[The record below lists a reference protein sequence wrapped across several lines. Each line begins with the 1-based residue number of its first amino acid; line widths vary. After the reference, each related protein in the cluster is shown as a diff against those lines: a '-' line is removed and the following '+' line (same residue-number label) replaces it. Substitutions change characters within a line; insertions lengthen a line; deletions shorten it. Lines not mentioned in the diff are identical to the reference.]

1 MKILP
6 QDVRYGLH
14 MLLRQPGFT
23 ITAILIIAL
32 GIGSNVAIFSI
43 VNAVLLRQLPFKE
56 PERLVSLRSTGIE
69 GEKSPFS
76 IPDFLDYQQQSQALE
91 AASAFSQYSVN
102 LMTDGAAERV
112 QGIKI
117 SGNAFQMLGAT
128 ALIGRTLEVDDDL
141 QGDNRVV
148 VLSYGLWQRLFGGDQ
163 GIVGKALN
171 LNGDSYTVVG
181 VLSPDFIF
189 PVINAEMML
198 PLAPGFDSRRELRQ
212 AAFLRVLARLKPGV
226 TLEQASAD
234 LNNIARRLQEQY
246 PVTNARA
253 SGVDV
258 SPLQNDIIG
267 DYQKALLVLFGAVG
281 FVLLIA
287 CTNLANLLL
296 ARGAT
301 RHKEVAIRMALG
313 ATRPRLIRQFLTESL
328 MLAILGGALAL
339 IAVRWTISFLISL
352 SPANLPRAKEVS
364 VDITVLLF
372 ALALS
377 TLAGIFFGLIPA
389 LQVSNVNVNDELKG
403 TNRTVYGGLRQN
415 RIRNLLVI
423 SEIALSLLLL
433 IGAGLLVKSF
443 IQIQRVNPGFNAD
456 NVLVVRLALPRQ
468 KYAERE
474 TITNFY
480 NRLTPE
486 IENLPG
492 VQSVGAIS
500 VLPLSGLIS
509 SVDFSITGRPA
520 LAANEVPVGNYRMIS
535 PGYFRTMS
543 IPLIKGR
550 DFNEHDKADSKP
562 VIIINETLANRYWPN
577 EDPVG
582 ASLKTELTNDEL
594 EVIGVVGNVKHKSLD
609 DSPTADLYVPIPQI
623 PKRAVIYL
631 TNNMFLTVRTAG
643 SPLGLSNSVRRNVQA
658 IDKDVAAS
666 SATTMSDVLSVSV
679 APRRFN
685 LLLLELFAGFSILL
699 TALGLYSVISYGVI
713 QRKNEIGIR
722 MALGAQRNDVLKLIL
737 GQGLRLV
744 LVGTALGVAGAF
756 AMTHLISSLLFGVS
770 ATDLYIFIITPL
782 LLICVGLLASYIP
795 ARKAMNI
802 DPLTA
807 LRSD

>member
-1 MKILP
+1 MKVLP
-6 QDVRYGLH
+6 QDVRYGLQ

-23 ITAILIIAL
+23 VMAVLIIAL

-76 IPDFLDYQQQSQALE
+76 IPDFIDYQQQNQTLDAM
-91 AASAFSQYSVN
+91 SAFTQYSVN
-102 LMTDGAAERV
+102 LMMGGDAERI
-112 QGIKI
+112 QGIRI

-128 ALIGRTLEVDDDL
+128 ALVGRTLGPDDDL

-148 VLSYGLWQRLFGGDQ
+148 VLSHGLWQRLFGGDE
-163 GIVGKALN
+163 GIVGRTLN

-189 PVINAEMML
+189 PVINAEILL
-198 PLAPGFDSRRELRQ
+198 PLAPDFDTRRAIRA

-226 TLEQASAD
+226 TREQASAD
-234 LNNIARRLQEQY
+234 LNGIARHLQQQY
-246 PVTNARA
+246 PVSNARA
-253 SGVDV
+253 SGVEIT
-258 SPLQNDIIG
+258 PLQNEIIG

-296 ARGAT
+296 VRGAA
-301 RHKEVAIRMALG
+301 RHKEVAIRTALG

-328 MLAILGGALAL
+328 MLAILGGALGL
-339 IAVRWTISFLISL
+339 IVVRWAISFLISL
-352 SPANLPRAKEVS
+352 SPANLPRAREVNI
-364 VDITVLLF
+364 DISVLLF
-372 ALALS
+372 ALGLS
-377 TLAGIFFGLIPA
+377 TLAGVFFGLIPA
-389 LQVSNVNVNDELKG
+389 LQASNVDVNEELKG
-403 TNRTVYGGLRQN
+403 TSRSIHGGSRQS

-433 IGAGLLVKSF
+433 IAAGLLVKSF
-443 IQIQRVNPGFNAD
+443 MQIQKVNPGFNAD
-456 NVLVVRLALPRQ
+456 NTLVVRLALPKQ
-468 KYAERE
+468 KYSERD
-474 TITNFY
+474 TITTFY
-480 NRLTPE
+480 DRLRPE

-500 VLPLSGLIS
+500 VLPLSGLIA
-509 SVDFSITGRPA
+509 SVDFSIVGRPA
-520 LAANEVPVGNYRMIS
+520 LSVDEVPVGQYRMIS
-535 PGYFRTMS
+535 PGYFRTMV

-550 DFNEHDKADSKP
+550 DFNEHDRSDSKP
-562 VIIINETLANRYWPN
+562 VVIINETLANRYWPN
-577 EDPVG
+577 ENPIG
-582 ASLKTELTNDEL
+582 ASLKVELSSEEL
-594 EVIGVVGNVKHKSLD
+594 EVVGVVGNVKHKRLD
-609 DSPTADLYVPIPQI
+609 DSPTADLYVPLSQI
-623 PKRAVIYL
+623 PKRAVVYL
-631 TNNMFLTVRTAG
+631 TNNMFLTVRTA
-643 SPLGLSNSVRRNVQA
+643 SNPMGLSNSVRRNVQA
-658 IDKDVAAS
+658 IDRDVAAS
-666 SATTMSDVLSVSV
+666 SASTMSDVLSVSV

-685 LLLLELFAGFSILL
+685 MLLLELFAGFSILL

-737 GQGLRLV
+737 GQGLKLV
-744 LVGTALGVAGAF
+744 LVGVALGLAGAF
-756 AMTHLISSLLFGVS
+756 ALTHFISSLLFGVS

-782 LLICVGLLASYIP
+782 LLIFVGLLASYIP
-795 ARKAMNI
+795 ARKAMSI
-802 DPLTA
+802 DPVTA
-807 LRSD
+807 LRSN